1 MQERNVWIMAMVIIA
16 AANTVLLVLNYET
29 VKDIRH
35 GLLGAVISGMEADT
49 QRYKDLFDS
58 LYEVVE

>member
-1 MQERNVWIMAMVIIA
+1 MAMVIIA